1 MLLWALLA
9 RLLRAS
15 WDVLEASGAVLGA
28 SWASRSDLL
37 ASRGPL
43 GPSGR
48 RLAALGGSSGGLV
61 ARCSHGNE
69 RAGGAGQRGGEG
81 RSRSTSFP
89 RPRIWA
95 HFLPG
100 RPKTLGLVHKK
111 EPHLGLDSSG
121 GPNYC
126 FARSERARHTPTA
139 ASAVADSATNI
150 HKLQKRCVGKARADI
165 TKRRL
170 AKLMNG
176 RDPRTDAYLG
186 NVTVP
191 VPRVFDDLS
200 EYGPPI
206 DVDSRYL
213 NMPILTYYM
222 AR

>member
-1 MLLWALLA
+1 MGRLEALVGRLGHCEGPRSEYAKNIRFPKGMRQLLLLWALLA

-81 RSRSTSFP
+81 RGRSTSFP

-100 RPKTLGLVHKK
+100 RPKTLGLVRKK

-121 GPNYC
+121 GALIIASQGAKGPDTHLPLQ
-126 FARSERARHTPTA
+126 ARWR
-139 ASAVADSATNI
+139 I
-150 HKLQKRCVGKARADI
+150 YK
-165 TKRRL
+165 
-170 AKLMNG
+170 
-176 RDPRTDAYLG
+176 
-186 NVTVP
+186 
-191 VPRVFDDLS
+191 
-200 EYGPPI
+200 
-206 DVDSRYL
+206 
-213 NMPILTYYM
+213 
-222 AR
+222 